1 LRDHVFSLKS
11 TFITT
16 KAVRVSLLD
25 DAAHVESL
33 TVLSRFR
40 TDFYACLPARADALF
55 ELTDALLCTDGP
67 VKTLVELSLAP
78 EMRRGHGALYGALN
92 HGRMDVA
99 RLRRTLASLPLPRA
113 TDGRIVLACD
123 VSNWLRPDAATSADR
138 LFCHTYG
145 RGKGSAQM
153 IPGWPYSMVA
163 ALEPGRTSWTA
174 LLDAVRLGPGDDETA
189 VTAEQLR
196 EVVGRLHAA
205 GHWADG
211 DLPILIV
218 LDAGYDVTRLAF
230 LLADLPVELL
240 GRLRSDRV
248 LYFPPPPQP
257 PGKVGRKPK
266 RGAEFKF
273 ADESTWPAPAHTT
286 TSATSRYGQAVARSW
301 DRLHPLLSRRSAWA
315 DHPVGDLPVIP
326 GTVIRLQV
334 DHLPGDREPK
344 PVWLW
349 WSGVD
354 ATAADMDRLW
364 RSFLR
369 RFDLEH
375 TFRMIKQTLG
385 WTTPKLRDP
394 QAADRWT
401 WLVIAAHTQLR
412 LARPLAEDL
421 RKPWERPAR
430 PGRLTPARVRR
441 GFRRLHAKIPGQTA
455 APKPGKAGP
464 GRPTGSKNKR
474 KAPHHPV
481 GKQPKTDTAEATGK
495 RQAA

>member
-1 LRDHVFSLKS
+1 M
-11 TFITT
+11 
-16 KAVRVSLLD
+16 SLLD
-25 DAAHVESL
+25 DAACVESL

-40 TDFYACLPARADALF
+40 TDFYACLPTRADALF
-55 ELTDALLCTDGP
+55 ELTDALLCADGP

-78 EMRRGHGALYGALN
+78 EHRRGHGALYGALN
-92 HGRMDVA
+92 HGRLDVT
-99 RLRRTLASLPLPRA
+99 RLRRTLAGLPLPRTA
-113 TDGRIVLACD
+113 DGRIMLAAD
-123 VSNWLRPDAATSADR
+123 VSNWLRPDAATSAER

-153 IPGWPYSMVA
+153 IPGWPYSIVA

-174 LLDAVRLGPGDDETA
+174 LLDAVRLGPGADETA
-189 VTAEQLR
+189 VTASQLR
-196 EVVGRLHAA
+196 EVVERLCAA
-205 GHWADG
+205 GHWRDG
-211 DLPILIV
+211 DLPVLIV
-218 LDAGYDVTRLAF
+218 LDAGYDVVRLAF

-273 ADESTWPAPAHTT
+273 ADEGTWPAPARTT
-286 TSATSRYGQAVARSW
+286 TSASSRYGQAVARSW

-315 DHPVGDLPVIP
+315 GHPAGDLPVIP

-334 DHLPGDREPK
+334 DHLPGDRDPK

-349 WSGVD
+349 WSGTD
-354 ATAADMDRLW
+354 ATAADVDRLW

-375 TFRMIKQTLG
+375 TFRMAKQTLG
-385 WTTPKLRDP
+385 WTRPKIRTPE
-394 QAADRWT
+394 AADRWT
-401 WLVIAAHTQLR
+401 WLVLAAHTQLR

-421 RKPWERPAR
+421 RKPWERPAK

-441 GFRRLHAKIPGQTA
+441 GFRRLHGKTPQPAG
-455 APKPGKAGP
+455 APKPGTAGP
-464 GRPTGSKNKR
+464 GRPAGSKNER
-474 KAPHHPV
+474 RARQQPV
-481 GKQPKTDTAEATGK
+481 GKHVEADMRENGGAK
-495 RQAA
+495 QAT

>member
-1 LRDHVFSLKS
+1 MSV
-11 TFITT
+11 
-16 KAVRVSLLD
+16 LD
-25 DAAHVESL
+25 EVDCVDPL
-33 TVLSRFR
+33 GVLSGFR
-40 TDFYACLPARADALF
+40 QDLYGCLGRRSDALF
-55 ELTDALLCTDGP
+55 ELMDALLCTEGP

-78 EMRRGHGALYGALN
+78 EHRRGHGTLYGALN
-92 HGRMDVA
+92 HGRLEVA
-99 RLRRTLASLPLPRA
+99 RLRRTLAGLPLPRA
-113 TDGRIVLACD
+113 ADGRIVLACD
-123 VSNWLRPDAATSADR
+123 VSNWLRPDAATSPER

-153 IPGWPYSMVA
+153 IPGWPYSIVA
-163 ALEPGRTSWTA
+163 ALEVGRTSWTA

-189 VTAEQLR
+189 VTATQLR
-196 EVVGRLHAA
+196 EVVERLRAA
-205 GHWADG
+205 GHWREG

-240 GRLRSDRV
+240 GRMRSDRV

-273 ADESTWPAPAHTT
+273 ADAATWPEPAITT
-286 TSATSRYGQAVARSW
+286 QTSTTRYGKAVAASW

-315 DHPVGDLPVIP
+315 DYPEGDLPAIE
-326 GTVIRLQV
+326 GTVVRLRV
-334 DHLPGDREPK
+334 DHLPGDRDPK

-349 WSGVD
+349 WSRIS
-354 ATAADMDRLW
+354 ATAADVDRLW
-364 RSFLR
+364 QAFLR

-385 WTTPKLRDP
+385 WTRPKLRTP
-394 QAADRWT
+394 EAADRWT

-421 RKPWERPAR
+421 PRPWERSAR
-430 PGRLTPARVRR
+430 PGRLSPARVRR
-441 GFRRLHAKIPGQTA
+441 GFRRLHGKTSQPAG
-455 APKPGKAGP
+455 APKPGTAGP
-464 GRPTGSKNKR
+464 GRPAGSKNKHR
-474 KAPHHPV
+474 AREHPV
-481 GKQPKTDTAEATGK
+481 GKQSKTDTAKSASK

>member
-1 LRDHVFSLKS
+1 M
-11 TFITT
+11 
-16 KAVRVSLLD
+16 SLLD

-441 GFRRLHAKIPGQTA
+441 GFRRLHAKTLGPTA

-474 KAPHHPV
+474 KAPHYPV
-481 GKQPKTDTAEATGK
+481 GKQPKTDTVKAAGE

>member
-1 LRDHVFSLKS
+1 LRDHVFSLKR
-11 TFITT
+11 TLIPT

-25 DAAHVESL
+25 DAVYVESL

-40 TDFYACLPARADALF
+40 TDLYACLPARADALF
-55 ELTDALLCTDGP
+55 ELTDALMCADGP
-67 VKTLVELSLAP
+67 VKTLVDLSLAP
-78 EMRRGHGALYGALN
+78 EHRRGHGALYGGLN
-92 HGRMDVA
+92 HGRLDVA
-99 RLRRTLASLPLPRA
+99 RLRRTLAGLPLPRTA
-113 TDGRIVLACD
+113 DGRIVLACD

-153 IPGWPYSMVA
+153 IPGWPYSIVA

-174 LLDAVRLGPGDDETA
+174 LLDAVRLGQGDDETE
-189 VTAEQLR
+189 VTAAQLR
-196 EVVGRLHAA
+196 EVVQRLRAA
-205 GHWADG
+205 GQWKDG
-211 DLPILIV
+211 DAPILIV

-240 GRLRSDRV
+240 GRMRSDRV

-266 RGAEFKF
+266 RGPEFKF
-273 ADESTWPAPAHTT
+273 EDNTTWPAPAHTT
-286 TSATSRYGQAVARSW
+286 TSATSRYGQAVATAW
-301 DRLHPLLSRRSAWA
+301 DRLHPLLTRRSAWA
-315 DHPVGDLPVIP
+315 DHPAGELPVIS
-326 GTVIRLQV
+326 GTVIRLRV
-334 DHLPGDREPK
+334 DHLPGDRQPK

-354 ATAADMDRLW
+354 ATATDVDRLW

-375 TFRMIKQTLG
+375 TFRMLKQTLG
-385 WTTPKLRDP
+385 WTTPKLREP
-394 QAADRWT
+394 AAADRWT
-401 WLVIAAHTQLR
+401 WLVLAAHTQLR

-421 RKPWERPAR
+421 RKPWERPAK

-441 GFRRLHAKIPGQTA
+441 GFRRLHGKTPHPTR
-455 APKPGKAGP
+455 APKPSKAGP
-464 GRPTGSKNKR
+464 GRPADSKNKR
-474 KAPHHPV
+474 RTHQHPV
-481 GKQPKTDTAEATGK
+481 GKHAKADT
-495 RQAA
+495 

>member
-1 LRDHVFSLKS
+1 MTKP
-11 TFITT
+11 
-16 KAVRVSLLD
+16 KAVRVSLLE
-25 DAAHVESL
+25 DAARVESL

-55 ELTDALLCTDGP
+55 ELTDALLCADGP
-67 VKTLVELSLAP
+67 VKTLVDLSLTP
-78 EMRRGHGALYGALN
+78 EHRRGHGALYGGLN
-92 HGRMDVA
+92 HGRLKVA
-99 RLRRTLASLPLPRA
+99 RLRRVLAGLPLPRA
-113 TDGRIVLACD
+113 ADGRIVLAAD
-123 VSNWLRPDAATSADR
+123 VSNWLRPDAATSAGR

-153 IPGWPYSMVA
+153 IPGWPYSIVA

-174 LLDAVRLGPGDDETA
+174 LLDAVRLGQGDDETA
-189 VTAEQLR
+189 VTAAQLR
-196 EVVGRLHAA
+196 EVVERLHAA
-205 GHWADG
+205 GHWKDG
-211 DLPILIV
+211 DLPILVV

-273 ADESTWPAPAHTT
+273 EDDATWPAPARTT
-286 TSATSRYGQAVARSW
+286 TSATSRYGQVVATAW

-315 DHPVGDLPVIP
+315 EHHEGELPIIA
-326 GTVIRLQV
+326 GTVVRLQV
-334 DHLPGDREPK
+334 DHLPGDRDPK

-354 ATAADMDRLW
+354 ATSADVDRLW
-364 RSFLR
+364 QSFLR

-375 TFRMIKQTLG
+375 TFRLFKQTLG
-385 WTTPKLRDP
+385 WTAPKLRTP
-394 QAADRWT
+394 AAADRWT
-401 WLVIAAHTQLR
+401 WLVLAAYTQLR

-421 RKPWERPAR
+421 RKPWERPAK

-441 GFRRLHAKIPGQTA
+441 GFRRLRGKTPQPAG
-455 APKPGKAGP
+455 APKSGKAGP
-464 GRPTGSKNKR
+464 GRPVGSKNKHR
-474 KAPHHPV
+474 AHQHPV
-481 GKQPKTDTAEATGK
+481 GKDAKTDIREINGRK
-495 RQAA
+495 QAA